1 MLEQTYHSD
10 YVNQLSVSA
19 NMPIMGGAPNYVS
32 SDIFATDCAAARFA
46 GAGISM
52 VTAKAY

>member
-19 NMPIMGGAPNYVS
+19 NMPIMGGAPKYVS
-32 SDIFATDCAAARFA
+32 SDIFATDCAVARFA

>member
-19 NMPIMGGAPNYVS
+19 NMPIMGGAPKYVS